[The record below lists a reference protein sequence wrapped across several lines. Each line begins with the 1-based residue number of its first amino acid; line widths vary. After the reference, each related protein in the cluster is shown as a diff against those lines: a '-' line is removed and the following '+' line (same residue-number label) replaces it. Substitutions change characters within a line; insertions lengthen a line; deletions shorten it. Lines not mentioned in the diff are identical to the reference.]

1 MAFWPPTYTIVAP
14 GGTTATWLKAGL
26 ANSPSGRNNWISV
39 MSRRL
44 RAAHDGAAS
53 SGAEIVHPLTQE
65 RGRNP
70 VLFS

>member
-1 MAFWPPTYTIVAP
+1 
-14 GGTTATWLKAGL
+14 
-26 ANSPSGRNNWISV
+26 

>member
-1 MAFWPPTYTIVAP
+1 
-14 GGTTATWLKAGL
+14 
-26 ANSPSGRNNWISV
+26 

-44 RAAHDGAAS
+44 RAAHDAAAS